1 MMGKFLLSL
10 FFLFPS
16 LAWGD
21 VHTLESLPVQDAGR
35 IKPLVTVT
43 QETLQLIYGKSK
55 YEGKPALDIFT
66 TWILVPEPWM
76 NKEIIK
82 IDHHGLKDALGF
94 PKEKKYFTPEEIGS
108 HQRLNI
114 LFGDLQV
121 RSQRKEKLN
130 AYYQA
135 IQRLEGQL
143 LTFYGITRGGVK
155 IFPPA
160 SGEESDDWKSL
171 RDMEAA
177 PSEAFFK
184 MLATNSIIFTG
195 ESFLKEQKKLP
206 DSEQSKNKIEETKK
220 QIEKAKSE
228 LPSQIAAFTALAKEH
243 GGDKYPDFTD
253 MQTEVHYQKLKP
265 FFWTW
270 ILYLLAALLFVISLL
285 TCEKPLRLAGSA
297 LFVGAFLLH
306 SYGFLLRCLI
316 TGRPPV
322 SNMYETVVWVGWGV
336 VLFAMIFG
344 FRRSKTWILLVG
356 SVVATLCMI
365 VADFAPVILDS
376 TLQPLE
382 PVLRS
387 NLWLTIHVMTITLS
401 YAAFFLAFG
410 IGDYGV
416 FLYLKNRAANKAKI
430 RELAQVA
437 YHCIQVGVVL
447 LTAGTI
453 LGGVWADYS
462 WGRFWGW
469 DPKKTWAFIALMG
482 YIAILH
488 ARLAGWVKDFGML
501 AGSIV
506 SFSLVI
512 MAWYGVNFV
521 LGAGLHSYGFG
532 AGGIEYVSGFVALHL
547 IYVGYAWFVEYYKPS
562 ELKES

>member
-1 MMGKFLLSL
+1 MRLSL
-10 FFLFPS
+10 LFSLLLLFFSS
-16 LAWGD
+16 LAFAD
-21 VHTLESLPVQDAGR
+21 THSIESLPVQDAGR
-35 IKPLVTVT
+35 VKPLVTLA
-43 QETLQLIYGKSK
+43 QETLQLIHGKSK
-55 YEGKPALDIFT
+55 YEGKPALHILT
-66 TWILVPEPWM
+66 TWLLVPEPWM
-76 NKEIIK
+76 EKEIIK
-82 IDHHGLKDALGF
+82 IDHHGLKKALGF

-108 HQRLNI
+108 HPRLNV
-114 LFGDLQV
+114 LFSDLQV
-121 RSQRKEKLN
+121 RSARKEKLN

-135 IQRLEGQL
+135 IQRLQSQL
-143 LTFYGITRGGVK
+143 LTFYGITQGSLRV
-155 IFPPA
+155 FPPGKDEDRSA
-160 SGEESDDWKSL
+160 WYSL
-171 RDMEAA
+171 RDMQEED
-177 PSEAFFK
+177 SEVFFK
-184 MLATNSIIFTG
+184 LLAAYSTQFVGSSDDSVTRGEANLKAALSEFT
-195 ESFLKEQKKLP
+195 Q
-206 DSEQSKNKIEETKK
+206 
-220 QIEKAKSE
+220 KAK
-228 LPSQIAAFTALAKEH
+228 AK
-243 GGDKYPDFTD
+243 GGEKYPSYSE
-253 MQTEVHYQKLKP
+253 MWTEVHYQKLKP

-270 ILYLLAALLFVISLL
+270 ILYLLSTLVFAFSFLIFQTSLTWL
-285 TCEKPLRLAGSA
+285 GSA
-297 LFVGAFLLH
+297 LFTGAFALH
-306 SYGFLLRCLI
+306 TYGFALRCII

-336 VLFAMIFG
+336 VLFAALFAFM
-344 FRRSKTWILLVG
+344 RKKTWVALVG
-356 SVVATLCMI
+356 AAVATVCMI
-365 VADFAPVILDS
+365 TADFAPVILDS

-416 FLYLKNRAANKAKI
+416 FLYVKDKVANKAKI

-437 YHCIQVGVVL
+437 YRCIQIGVVL

-469 DPKKTWAFIALMG
+469 DPKETWAFIALMG
-482 YIAILH
+482 YLALLH
-488 ARLAGWVKDFGML
+488 ARLVGWAKDFGML

-532 AGGIEYVSGFVALHL
+532 AGGIEYVSGFVGLH
-547 IYVGYAWFVEYYKPS
+547 IIFVGYAWLVNREPLTLS
-562 ELKES
+562 ET